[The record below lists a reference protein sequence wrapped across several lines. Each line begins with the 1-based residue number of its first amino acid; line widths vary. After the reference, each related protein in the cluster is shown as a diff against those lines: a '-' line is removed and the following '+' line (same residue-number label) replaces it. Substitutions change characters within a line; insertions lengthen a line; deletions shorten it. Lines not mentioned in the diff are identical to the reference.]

1 MGNFDLDNYITIHSY
16 TFRLALSVLVLMLM
30 LLLRSVVRKRIK
42 NLSILHSYEA
52 HRLLL
57 IRKITAILFWIVL
70 GVVILTIWGVNL
82 ENIWVYIGSFITLVA
97 VAFFA
102 IWSILSNIVAGMLIY
117 IINPFKVDSKL
128 KMFDP
133 EIVATVKN
141 INLIFT
147 ELEDEEGVFS
157 VPNNL
162 FFQKPV
168 KILKIN

>member
-1 MGNFDLDNYITIHSY
+1 MGNFDLENYITIHSN
-16 TFRLALSVLVLMLM
+16 TFRFALSIVVLMLM
-30 LLLRSVVRKRIK
+30 LLLRSVARKRIK
-42 NLSILHSYEA
+42 NLSILHSYEP

-57 IRKITAILFWIVL
+57 IRKIIAILFWVL
-70 GVVILTIWGVNL
+70 LSVVILTIWGVNL

-102 IWSILSNIVAGMLIY
+102 IWSILSNIVCGLLIY
-117 IINPFKVDSKL
+117 LINPFKVGSKL

-133 EIVATVKN
+133 EIVAIVKN

-162 FFQKPV
+162 FFQKTI
-168 KILKIN
+168 KILNTN